1 MEAVVFEHLDRHP
14 ADRRL
19 VVVRAAGMEVDDR
32 PLGGGADV
40 FSRPALESSSRE
52 AWERGVTVN
61 AEQALAK
68 PTQRAVPQRPVR
80 QGGNRC
86 PEPSEHAR
94 PGDQLVTERD
104 TPVLPELRP
113 RLRVDLRDLHS
124 LRTDLRADP
133 ATRAVVERDIG
144 RDAGA
149 AEPLRLGPDV
159 LRAGEERRRLR
170 VRAERLADRA
180 LHAVVEGVAYELGH
194 YPASRIAEAAAYPD
208 ARLRPLPEPSRHGTA
223 PARVAPAAW
232 RFS

>member
-1 MEAVVFEHLDRHP
+1 P

-94 PGDQLVTERD
+94 PGGLENCGGRSVSRSEAEAVARA
-104 TPVLPELRP
+104 LPPRNGTRESRP
-113 RLRVDLRDLHS
+113 RRIEVLVDR
-124 LRTDLRADP
+124 RALEVD
-133 ATRAVVERDIG
+133 RASACVDG
-144 RDAGA
+144 NA
-149 AEPLRLGPDV
+149 
-159 LRAGEERRRLR
+159 RAGECVLVE
-170 VRAERLADRA
+170 
-180 LHAVVEGVAYELGH
+180 VVGRE
-194 YPASRIAEAAAYPD
+194 
-208 ARLRPLPEPSRHGTA
+208 ARLVLS
-223 PARVAPAAW
+223 
-232 RFS
+232 